1 MTIAQNVRQL
11 LEELPPHVELVAA
24 AKTRTPAEVIEAVDA
39 GVTAIGQNYLN
50 ESERVYAII
59 GQRVKW
65 HFIGRLQKNKIGSVV
80 SIFDI
85 IETLDSLELA
95 AAIDRECALA
105 GKMMP
110 VLVEVNSGNEPQKS
124 GVIPAELPGFIA
136 RAAKLKHIKIA
147 GLMTMG
153 PLSPEPEDYR
163 PYFATTRQLF
173 EMIKELQIPRVD
185 MRYLSMGMTDSYRV
199 AIEEGAN
206 MIRIGSK
213 LFGPR
218 I

>member
-24 AKTRTPAEVIEAVDA
+24 VKTRTPAEVVEAIEA

-50 ESERVYAII
+50 EAERVYAVV
-59 GQRVKW
+59 GHRVKW

-80 SIFDI
+80 SIFDM

-95 AAIDRECALA
+95 RVIDRECALA

-110 VLVEVNSGNEPQKS
+110 VLVEVNSGEEPQKS
-124 GVIPAELPGFIA
+124 GVLPGELASFIA
-136 RAAKLKHIKIA
+136 RAAKLKHIKVA

-153 PLSPEPEDYR
+153 PLSLEPEDYR
-163 PYFATTRQLF
+163 PYFATTRQMF
-173 EMIKELQIPRVD
+173 EMIRGLGIPRVD